1 MKAHSKWFSPFY
13 SLRICDDQE
22 NGGEYENTIHK
33 GGGMC
38 MEQREQGLQ
47 KTLKTR
53 HITMISIGG
62 IIGAG
67 LFVGSGA
74 VINLTGP
81 GAVLSYGIAGLLV
94 ILLMR
99 MLGEMAVV
107 NPDSGSF
114 ATYAREAIGSWAGY
128 TIGWLYWFFWVIVIA
143 IEATA
148 GGAIVH
154 GWIPS
159 LPIWVISLLLTLLL
173 TLTNVYSVKS
183 FGEFEYWFSMIKV
196 VAICVFM
203 AIGLVILFGFLPGHA
218 SPGLSNLTQHGGFL
232 PKGFTSIFIGIVTV
246 IFSFFGSEIAAI
258 AAGESSNPEKNVVK
272 AINSVVIRI
281 LLFYVGSV
289 AILVLLLPWD
299 KADLLKSPYVTM
311 LDMVGIPAAAQI
323 MNVVVLISVLSCL
336 NSALYTNSRM
346 LYSLAKRGDAPK
358 VLLRL
363 SKNSVPVPAVILSTV
378 AAYVCA
384 IFNFVSPDKL
394 FLFLV
399 NASGAIALLVY
410 IVIAFSHMRL
420 RRKHEKE
427 NPGVLKMKMWF
438 FPYLTYIT
446 IFAMVAILISMA
458 FIDSMRSQFY
468 LTMLI
473 AVLVVVSYFVSKKRK
488 TVGVANENVE
498 KYNA

>member
-1 MKAHSKWFSPFY
+1 
-13 SLRICDDQE
+13 
-22 NGGEYENTIHK
+22 
-33 GGGMC
+33 
-38 MEQREQGLQ
+38 MEQNGNGLQ

-74 VINLTGP
+74 VVNATGP

-99 MLGEMAVV
+99 MLGEMATV

-114 ATYAREAIGSWAGY
+114 ATYAREAIGPWAGY

-154 GWIPS
+154 AWIPS
-159 LPIWVISLLLTLLL
+159 LPIWTISLVLTLLL

-196 VAICVFM
+196 VAIIIFM
-203 AIGLVILFGFLPGHA
+203 CIGLAILFGFFPGIK
-218 SPGLSNLTQHGGFL
+218 SPGLSNLTQNGGFL
-232 PKGFTSIFIGIVTV
+232 PNGISSIFIGIITV

-258 AAGESSNPEKNVVK
+258 AAGESENPEKAVVK
-272 AINSVVIRI
+272 AINSIVVRI
-281 LLFYVGSV
+281 LLFYIGSV
-289 AILVLLLPWD
+289 AILVTLLPWNA
-299 KADLLKSPYVTM
+299 ADLLKSPYVTM
-311 LDMVGIPAAAQI
+311 LEMVGIKSAAQI
-323 MNVVVLISVLSCL
+323 MNVVVLVAVLSCL

-346 LYSLAKRGDAPK
+346 LFSLAKRGDAPK
-358 VLLRL
+358 FLLKVSKNGVPIPAVLL
-363 SKNSVPVPAVILSTV
+363 STI
-378 AAYVCA
+378 AAYICA

-410 IVIAFSHMRL
+410 IVIAVSHLRL
-420 RRKHEKE
+420 RLRIEKE
-427 NPGVLKMKMWF
+427 NPGVLKMKMWM
-438 FPYLTYIT
+438 FPYLTYVT
-446 IFAMVAILISMA
+446 IVAMVGILIAMA
-458 FIDSMRSQFY
+458 FIDSMRSQFI

-473 AVLVVVSYFVSKKRK
+473 AVFVVSSYFISNRKK
-488 TVGVANENVE
+488 VE
-498 KYNA
+498 STIGNADKQKIS

>member
-1 MKAHSKWFSPFY
+1 M
-13 SLRICDDQE
+13 DQRQNE
-22 NGGEYENTIHK
+22 
-33 GGGMC
+33 
-38 MEQREQGLQ
+38 LQ

-67 LFVGSGA
+67 LFVGSGS
-74 VINLTGP
+74 VINATGP
-81 GAVLSYGIAGLLV
+81 GAVLSYAIAGLLV
-94 ILLMR
+94 IMLMR
-99 MLGEMAVV
+99 MLGEMAIV

-114 ATYAREAIGSWAGY
+114 STYAREAIGPWAGY

-148 GGAIVH
+148 GAAIVH
-154 GWIPS
+154 GWVPS
-159 LPIWVISLLLTLLL
+159 LPIWVISLILTGLL
-173 TLTNVYSVKS
+173 TLTNIYSVKS

-196 VAICVFM
+196 AAISVFM
-203 AIGLVILFGFLPGHA
+203 CIGAAILLGFFPGHA
-218 SPGLSNLTQHGGFL
+218 SPGISNLTQYGGFL
-232 PKGFTSIFIGIVTV
+232 PKGGGTILIGIITV
-246 IFSFFGSEIAAI
+246 IFSFFGTEIAAI
-258 AAGESSNPEKNVVK
+258 AAGESSTPEKSVVK

-281 LLFYVGSV
+281 LLFYIGSV
-289 AILVLLLPWD
+289 SILVLLLPWN
-299 KADLLKSPYVTM
+299 KADMLKSPYVSM
-311 LDMVGIPAAAQI
+311 LEMVGIPGAAEI

-346 LYSLAKRGDAPK
+346 LHSLAKRGDAPGILLRVSRRGVPLPA
-358 VLLRL
+358 VLL
-363 SKNSVPVPAVILSTV
+363 STI

-384 IFNFVSPDKL
+384 IFHFVSPDKL

-410 IVIAFSHMRL
+410 IVIAVSHMRL
-420 RRKHEKE
+420 RRKFEKE
-427 NPGVLKMKMWF
+427 NPGILKMKMWF

-446 IFAMVAILISMA
+446 ILAMAGILVSMA

-473 AVLVVVSYFVSKKRK
+473 AAFVVASYFLSKRYRIRMAKQNRGIQAVK
-488 TVGVANENVE
+488 
-498 KYNA
+498 

>member
-1 MKAHSKWFSPFY
+1 
-13 SLRICDDQE
+13 
-22 NGGEYENTIHK
+22 
-33 GGGMC
+33 
-38 MEQREQGLQ
+38 MEQKGNELQ

-74 VINLTGP
+74 VVNTTGP
-81 GAVLSYGIAGLLV
+81 GAILSYSIAGLLV

-99 MLGEMAVV
+99 MLGEMATV

-114 ATYAREAIGSWAGY
+114 ATYAREAIGPWAGY

-159 LPIWVISLLLTLLL
+159 LPIWVISLALTLLL
-173 TLTNVYSVKS
+173 TLTNAYSVKS

-196 VAICVFM
+196 AAIIIFM
-203 AIGLVILFGFLPGHA
+203 CIGLAILFGFFPNIK
-218 SPGLSNLTQHGGFL
+218 SPGLSNLTQRGGFL
-232 PKGFTSIFIGIVTV
+232 PNGISSIFIGIITV

-258 AAGESSNPEKNVVK
+258 AAGETENPQKSIVK
-272 AINSVVIRI
+272 AINSVVVRI
-281 LLFYVGSV
+281 LLFYIGSV
-289 AILVLLLPWD
+289 SILVMLLPWNA
-299 KADLLKSPYVTM
+299 ADLLKSPYVTM
-311 LDMVGIPAAAQI
+311 LEMVGINGAAQI
-323 MNVVVLISVLSCL
+323 MNVVVLVAVLSCL

-346 LYSLAKRGDAPK
+346 LFSLAKRGDAPK
-358 VLLRL
+358 FLLKV
-363 SKNSVPVPAVILSTV
+363 SKKGVPVPAVLLSTI

-384 IFNFVSPDKL
+384 IFSFVSPDKL

-410 IVIAFSHMRL
+410 IVIAISHFRL
-420 RRKHEKE
+420 RRKYEKE
-427 NPGVLKMKMWF
+427 NPQALGMKMWL
-438 FPYLTYIT
+438 FPYLTYI
-446 IFAMVAILISMA
+446 IIAAMIIILIAMA
-458 FIDSMRSQFY
+458 FIDSMRSQFF

-473 AVLVVVSYFVSKKRK
+473 TALVVSSYFLSNRKKVEHVVESSKEIHHAKEYI
-488 TVGVANENVE
+488 NENL
-498 KYNA
+498 